1 MHTHFTALLVAA
13 AASEMSFRAD
23 AAVAHNVSTWNV
35 SINDN
40 ANDARVLPN
49 VLADV
54 LAHFRDHG
62 VLTKDQYERGLA
74 HGRHVQAYA
83 KDERWA
89 VVTYLGG
96 NGVGAETHGYMYGV
110 YSVKARMKALGM
122 SPRVD
127 QVVFYNHA
135 TPKKYVE
142 ILEGWLGP
150 ENVIFTNI
158 ENDLAAFL
166 KEAKSRELW
175 AGVFSK
181 LVFFNL
187 TRYDRLI
194 TLDNDVLIRQNI
206 EHWFWDYPPPLLLRM
221 HAPRWNGIVGQWLS
235 NRANTCSNS

>member
-1 MHTHFTALLVAA
+1 
-13 AASEMSFRAD
+13 
-23 AAVAHNVSTWNV
+23 
-35 SINDN
+35 
-40 ANDARVLPN
+40 
-49 VLADV
+49 
-54 LAHFRDHG
+54 
-62 VLTKDQYERGLA
+62 
-74 HGRHVQAYA
+74 
-83 KDERWA
+83 
-89 VVTYLGG
+89 
-96 NGVGAETHGYMYGV
+96 
-110 YSVKARMKALGM
+110 MKALGM

-158 ENDLAAFL
+158 ENDLAAFF

-206 EHWFWDYPPPLLLRM
+206 EHWFWDYPPLLLRM